1 MKTGHPDTINPQD
14 LDLYALDALP
24 AHEAKAVEAELAA
37 AAPADRASMLAYIA
51 DTREVIADLVA
62 FADLDTT
69 PPAHLR
75 QRILDRAASAPTGPD
90 TSTRANVINL
100 NHTRRRRRTGP
111 ITALTVAAAVA
122 LLAGG
127 VVIGRV
133 THESGTGDLPLASPP
148 AGSMPNHAKSLLA
161 ADDLAVVRGQIAGT
175 GTATVLASKSADM
188 AVISMTDLPEPA
200 VGRAYQLWLMGDHQP
215 IPAGTMEAG
224 QVGPS
229 PSAKLDGIRDSKQI
243 GITEE
248 PAGGSP
254 LPTGPVLLAL
264 DIQ

>member
-24 AHEAKAVEAELAA
+24 EREAKAVEADLAG
-37 AAPADRASMLAYIA
+37 AAPADQASMLAYIA
-51 DTREVIADLVA
+51 DTREVMADLVA
-62 FADLDTT
+62 FADLDTG
-69 PPAHLR
+69 PPAHR
-75 QRILDRAASAPTGPD
+75 PQRILDTAASSPTGPG
-90 TSTRANVINL
+90 TSTRTNVIDL
-100 NHTRRRRRTGP
+100 DHTRRGRRTGAM
-111 ITALTVAAAVA
+111 TALTVAAAAVA

-133 THESGTGDLPLASPP
+133 SHDSGTGDLPLASPT
-148 AGSMPNHAKSLLA
+148 AGSVPSHATSLLA

-200 VGRAYQLWLMGDHQP
+200 VGRAYQLWLMGDHEP

-229 PSAKLDGIRDSKQI
+229 PSAKLDNIRDSEQI

-254 LPTGPVLLAL
+254 APTGPVLLTL
-264 DIQ
+264 DI

>member
-24 AHEAKAVEAELAA
+24 EREAKAVEADLAA
-37 AAPADRASMLAYIA
+37 AAPADQASMLAYIA
-51 DTREVIADLVA
+51 DTREVMAGLVA
-62 FADLDTT
+62 FADLDTA

-75 QRILDRAASAPTGPD
+75 QRILDTAASSPTGVG
-90 TSTRANVINL
+90 TSTRTNVIDL
-100 NHTRRRRRTGP
+100 DHTHRGRRTGP
-111 ITALTVAAAVA
+111 MTALTVAAAAVA

-133 THESGTGDLPLASPP
+133 TNDPATGNLPPSSPT
-148 AGSMPNHAKSLLA
+148 AGSMPSHARSLLA
-161 ADDLAVVRGQIAGT
+161 ADDLAVVRGQIAET
-175 GTATVLASKSADM
+175 GTATVLASKSANI
-188 AVISMTDLPEPA
+188 AVISMTDLPQPA
-200 VGRAYQLWLMGDHQP
+200 AGRSYQLWLMGDHQP

-229 PSAKLDGIRDSKQI
+229 PSAKLDNIRDSEQI

-254 LPTGPVLLAL
+254 APTGPVLLTL
-264 DIQ
+264 DI